1 MIQKKI
7 SYRPLWQIM
16 IDRQLP
22 KSYLCYND
30 TGVHITTR
38 SLARL
43 SRDEGVSIAILLR
56 ICYILDVD
64 IGDICETVTYSA
76 NDEME
81 FDDE

>member
-1 MIQKKI
+1 M
-7 SYRPLWQIM
+7 
-16 IDRQLP
+16 
-22 KSYLCYND
+22 
-30 TGVHITTR
+30 HITTR

-56 ICYILDVD
+56 ICCILDVD
-64 IGDICETVTYSA
+64 IGDICETVTYST